1 MVVGLGVR
9 PSFCFGQV
17 LKSSDEIRSGNGVL
31 AFGTKEFRNLVLLH
45 PEVEIGGPIGS
56 CSSQCSGNVS
66 LASGVTGVFITVW
79 TSTWASSKS
88 SFSGARS
95 MLSVPVLVVDIL
107 AVCKLYFSY
116 KRCLCFDSVSVVGFV
131 CLEVLIDV
139 GVSFACHLLRVN
151 LLFFA

>member
-9 PSFCFGQV
+9 PSVCFGQI
-17 LKSSDEIRSGNGVL
+17 LKSSDEIRSRNGVL
-31 AFGTKEFRNLVLLH
+31 AFGTKEFRNFVLLH
-45 PEVEIGGPIGS
+45 PEVEICGPVGAAAAGAAGMFPWPVVS
-56 CSSQCSGNVS
+56 PVLSS
-66 LASGVTGVFITVW
+66 LVW

-95 MLSVPVLVVDIL
+95 MLSVPVLVADIL
-107 AVCKLYFSY
+107 AVCKLYSSY

-139 GVSFACHLLRVN
+139 RVSFACRLLRVN
-151 LLFFA
+151 LLC